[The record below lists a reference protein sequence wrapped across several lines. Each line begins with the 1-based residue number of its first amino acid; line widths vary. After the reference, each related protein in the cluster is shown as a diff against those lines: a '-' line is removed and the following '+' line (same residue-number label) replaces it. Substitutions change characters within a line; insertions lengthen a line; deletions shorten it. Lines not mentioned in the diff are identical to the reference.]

1 MLKIVFREIKLFFYL
16 DVMKLGSVVLIK
28 SILNEF
34 IIIILNF
41 RKVNVFEW
49 KKVELF
55 LRV

>member
-41 RKVNVFEW
+41 RKVNVFE
-49 KKVELF
+49 
-55 LRV
+55 

>member
-28 SILNEF
+28 SMLNEF